1 MESTNH
7 CVSKP
12 SLHEK
17 AGSML
22 RLGTAKPLL
31 GCARTVVERPIDRV
45 FDFVGRD
52 FFDHYRQWCP
62 HIVELESMSG
72 EPIGV
77 GAKVRQV
84 ALDRGI
90 CSEATFQITEFA
102 PPQTLGLAGITE
114 PFESAYKFQK
124 RGEAATE
131 IAFSFELLEVEPF
144 MRPFERLIRT
154 ALQNGAE
161 QTVDSIKQLL
171 ESELEIKAR
180 ELASIDSIQ

>member
-1 MESTNH
+1 MESINH
-7 CVSKP
+7 CVSTL

-22 RLGTAKPLL
+22 GLGTAKPLL
-31 GCARTVVERPIDRV
+31 GRARIVVERPIDRV
-45 FDFVGRD
+45 FDFVGRE

-62 HIVELESMSG
+62 QIVELETLSS

-77 GAKVRQV
+77 GAKARQV
-84 ALDRGI
+84 TFDRGI

-102 PPQTLGLAGITE
+102 PPQTLSLAGITE
-114 PFESAYKFQK
+114 PFETAYKFQK

-131 IAFSFELLEVEPF
+131 IGFSFELLELELF
-144 MRPFERLIRT
+144 MRPFEKLIRT
-154 ALQNGAE
+154 ALQDGAE

-171 ESELEIKAR
+171 ESDVAPG
-180 ELASIDSIQ
+180 ASAPRRTTS